1 VRTQHLD
8 WDNQV
13 KNEMFLKCEWD
24 KVITVA
30 FYIGQLVSLYW
41 KEHNIFLLCCFKIIF
56 KGKYGDSKKKLN
68 MVKKLLDLTKLFI
81 LFSFYSFPLCKK
93 LYDVDYYNMYY
104 TVIILRNKFI

>member
-56 KGKYGDSKKKLN
+56 KGKYGDSKKKIKYG
-68 MVKKLLDLTKLFI
+68 KKIVGFDKIVYLVLILFI
-81 LFSFYSFPLCKK
+81 PPLYK
-93 LYDVDYYNMYY
+93 
-104 TVIILRNKFI
+104 VI